1 MRIPVYNAEGSV
13 TREAPGRSIRARM
26 DATPFI
32 QAELRKG
39 EVLGAAAQ
47 AAGEYANA
55 RYKVQV
61 ENDLNEAMLGAQE
74 TLRTRRDELAKSPN
88 YNRVLDGDD
97 PLWNRE
103 TTQIKNELRKKVG
116 KNVYALTQFDA
127 KFGQLE
133 LQNRFQLRNDI
144 DRKIA
149 AVAAAN
155 QAQLYVNGENMIADS
170 NSLSEIDFVIAGVKL
185 NGKRLVQLGL
195 GKGETLSK
203 QEYAMVLR
211 GTDRALTNFI
221 SEQDN
226 SILTLHKIR
235 KVLETENAGEQL
247 DPELQV
253 DPEGQKIYHLLRSLS
268 PSDQKKLIQR
278 AGGMAKFVDGPT
290 LYEQQQNLV
299 LEGVGKQANDTVTT
313 LIDNVTKGYEPS
325 AADIENLQVQIDA
338 AGQTLKPAELAK
350 LNAKVLYFETVIDV
364 AAETKTM
371 NGNQL
376 VEEIDERQK
385 KENKTQTDINVLE
398 YLKSRQSALIKGV
411 NEDAMAWA
419 NDQGVITMD
428 PVDYADFASET
439 FVATL
444 QARRDKGKIVQDIY
458 QRESLSLAPVIMT
471 KAETAQVSRML
482 NEMGPED
489 DLAFFSSV
497 KLALGEDA
505 SILFDQLG
513 DDNGFMS
520 MLGMVN
526 MKNSDAARQIAIGL
540 QMGKDLP
547 DSKISIK
554 SLVAQNSDLSFL
566 KIRQEIF
573 TGIQFEDRGKN
584 DAIINRA
591 VEAMLTYQTQTGEL
605 SIDFAELNQE
615 QFRDIVSFALGG
627 SKDGETGGIGQLGDE
642 NNPRYYFRP
651 DGVSDDDFKKG
662 LESLQALHPT
672 ATSISSILDK
682 GDFTVAMIGTDK
694 NRQPVYALVLPDSN
708 DPMDMGVTQFA
719 SFPFSKDPALFTF
732 AQLVQQASFD
742 AQATLKQENIVSS
755 AVTGELKGETTQA
768 DVDAYLETTDLINTA
783 AGRHEVVVENAE
795 AISKMRNQQPI
806 QADAKAEELQAEIIP
821 VDADLAE
828 TAPEVITEDLAREA
842 MAIMDSVRPPKQ
854 DASNRELL
862 EQGRKILAALR
873 KKYPWIT
880 SYNYQRLFT
889 AIDDIRRLDSNA
901 QPVGSVGGQVVEGQ
915 SKGITGGATDAE
927 IEQLMGTDNAPEV
940 ATAQDDEALVVD
952 RPIPAKRA
960 NTVLKNTR
968 EGNDTKIKVSELW
981 DKNDNDGRYLRNVII
996 SGFSEKQ
1003 RQSPSFHIEILI
1015 LKMRDNGWKITAP
1028 EAKKMLDTYK
1038 QENPEWFE

>member
-1 MRIPVYNAEGSV
+1 MRIPVYNANATA
-13 TREAPGRSIRARM
+13 TREAPGQSLRARM
-26 DATPFI
+26 NATPFI

-39 EVLGAAAQ
+39 EVLQTAAQ

-74 TLRTRRDELAKSPN
+74 TLRTRRDELAKSSD
-88 YNRVLDGDD
+88 YNRVLDGDN
-97 PLWNRE
+97 PIWNQE
-103 TTQIKNELRKKVG
+103 TAQIKNELRKKVG
-116 KNVYALTQFDA
+116 KNRYALTQFDA

-144 DRKIA
+144 DRKVA

-155 QAQLYVNGENMIADS
+155 QAQLYVNGENTIANSD
-170 NSLSEIDFVIAGVKL
+170 SLSEIDFVIAGVKL
-185 NGKRLVQLGL
+185 NGDRLVQLGL
-195 GKGETLSK
+195 GKGENLSK

-235 KVLETENAGEQL
+235 KVLETEDAGEKL
-247 DPELQV
+247 DPDLQV
-253 DPEGQKIYHLLRSLS
+253 DPEGQKIYHLLRSLNQG
-268 PSDQKKLIQR
+268 DRNKLLKR
-278 AGGMAKFVDGPT
+278 AGGTATFVDGPT

-299 LEGVGKQANDTVTT
+299 TEGLGKQANGTVTT
-313 LIDNVTKGYEPS
+313 LIDNVTKGYEPT
-325 AADIENLQVQIDA
+325 AVDIETLSRQYEA
-338 AGQTLKPAELAK
+338 ATQTLKPAELEK
-350 LNAKVLYFETVIDV
+350 LKAKVLYFETVIDV
-364 AAETKTM
+364 AAETKRM

-376 VEEIDERQK
+376 VKEINKRQR

-419 NDQGVITMD
+419 NDQGTITMV

-444 QARRDKGKIVQDIY
+444 QARRGNGKIVQDIY

-482 NEMGPED
+482 NEMGPEE

-497 KLALGEDA
+497 NLALGEDA

-520 MLGMVN
+520 MLGMLN
-526 MKNSDAARQIAIGL
+526 MTNSDAARQIAIGL

-554 SLVAQNSDLSFL
+554 SLVVQNPDLSFL

-573 TGIQFEDRGKN
+573 TGIPFEDRGKN

-605 SIDFAELNQE
+605 STDFKELDQE

-651 DGVSDDDFKKG
+651 DGVSDDDFKIG
-662 LESLQALHPT
+662 LESLQALHPN
-672 ATSISSILDK
+672 APAISSILDK
-682 GDFTVAMIGTDK
+682 GDYTVAMVGTDK

-708 DPMDMGVTQFA
+708 DPMDMGVTKFA
-719 SFPFSKDPALFTF
+719 SFPVSEDPVLFTF
-732 AQLVQQASFD
+732 ANLVQQAKLD
-742 AQATLKQENIVSS
+742 AEATLKEQNIRES
-755 AVTGELKGETTQA
+755 ALTGELKGDTTQA
-768 DVDAYLETTDLINTA
+768 DVEAYNKENPTDGLGLGPVDNVA
-783 AGRHEVVVENAE
+783 AVAE
-795 AISKMRNQQPI
+795 MLAPQTE
-806 QADAKAEELQAEIIP
+806 QADAEAAELKAEIDEMQEGPKAGENFQDFKAERKKANTPKEYTIKVYGKFDQTFT
-821 VDADLAE
+821 VDKKTMKIFDRNGKEITPDDDPIFYQDVEKRIREARKSEESGAPETATETVSEDPEINYAIGFAKENGLTFNKRGVLRGVGSQDDLAKAME
-828 TAPEVITEDLAREA
+828 GVFPGLWKTDGDFDLE
-842 MAIMDSVRPPKQ
+842 
-854 DASNRELL
+854 
-862 EQGRKILAALR
+862 KI
-873 KKYPWIT
+873 
-880 SYNYQRLFT
+880 
-889 AIDDIRRLDSNA
+889 
-901 QPVGSVGGQVVEGQ
+901 E
-915 SKGITGGATDAE
+915 
-927 IEQLMGTDNAPEV
+927 
-940 ATAQDDEALVVD
+940 
-952 RPIPAKRA
+952 
-960 NTVLKNTR
+960 
-968 EGNDTKIKVSELW
+968 KI
-981 DKNDNDGRYLRNVII
+981 
-996 SGFSEKQ
+996 
-1003 RQSPSFHIEILI
+1003 
-1015 LKMRDNGWKITAP
+1015 
-1028 EAKKMLDTYK
+1028 EAKIAKFIKEYLANG
-1038 QENPEWFE
+1038 ENPDWFKE

>member
-13 TREAPGRSIRARM
+13 TREAPGRSIRSRM

-74 TLRTRRDELAKSPN
+74 TLRTRRDELAKSSD
-88 YNRVLDGDD
+88 YNRVLDGDN
-97 PLWNRE
+97 PIWNQE
-103 TTQIKNELRKKVG
+103 TAQIKNELRKKVG
-116 KNVYALTQFDA
+116 KNRYALTQFDA

-144 DRKIA
+144 DRKVA

-155 QAQLYVNGENMIADS
+155 QAQLYVNGENTIANSD
-170 NSLSEIDFVIAGVKL
+170 SLSEIDFVIAGVKL
-185 NGKRLVQLGL
+185 NGDRLVQLGL
-195 GKGETLSK
+195 GKGENLSK

-235 KVLETENAGEQL
+235 KVLETEDAGEKL
-247 DPELQV
+247 DPDLQV

-299 LEGVGKQANDTVTT
+299 LEGVGKQANGTVTT
-313 LIDNVTKGYEPS
+313 LIDNVTNGYEPTET
-325 AADIENLQVQIDA
+325 DIEDLQVQINA
-338 AGQTLKPAELAK
+338 ASQTLKPAELAK

-364 AAETKTM
+364 AAETKRM

-376 VEEIDERQK
+376 VEEINKRQR

-419 NDQGVITMD
+419 NDQGTITME
-428 PVDYADFASET
+428 PVDYENFATET
-439 FVATL
+439 FAATL
-444 QARRDKGKIVQDIY
+444 QDRLKKSSIVQDIY
-458 QRESLSLAPVIMT
+458 QRDNLALAPVIMT
-471 KAETAQVSRML
+471 KTETAQVSRML
-482 NEMGPED
+482 NEMGPEE

-505 SILFDQLG
+505 SVLFDQLG

-520 MLGMVN
+520 MLGMLN
-526 MKNSDAARQIAIGL
+526 MTNSDAARQIAIGL

-547 DSKISIK
+547 GSKISIK
-554 SLVAQNSDLSFL
+554 SLVVQNPDLSFL

-573 TGIQFEDRGKN
+573 TGIPFEDRGKN

-605 SIDFAELNQE
+605 STDFLELDQE

-627 SKDGETGGIGQLGDE
+627 SKDGETGGVGQLGNE

-672 ATSISSILDK
+672 ATSISSILDS
-682 GDFTVAMIGTDK
+682 GDFTVAMVRTDK

-719 SFPFSKDPALFTF
+719 SFPVTKDPALFTF
-732 AQLVQQASFD
+732 ADLVKQASFD
-742 AQATLKQENIVSS
+742 AQATLKEQNIRES
-755 AVTGELKGETTQA
+755 ALTGELKGLTTQA
-768 DVDAYLETTDLINTA
+768 DVEAYNQENPPVEL
-783 AGRHEVVVENAE
+783 GFGVVDNSE
-795 AISKMRNQQPI
+795 AVKEMLAPQTE
-806 QADAKAEELQAEIIP
+806 QADAKKAELQAEIDELRKGPKAGENFQESRAARKDANTPKEYTIKVYGKFDQTFT
-821 VDADLAE
+821 VDKKTMKIFDRNGKEITPEDDPKFYQDVETRIREARKSEEPGAPE
-828 TAPEVITEDLAREA
+828 TAT
-842 MAIMDSVRPPKQ
+842 
-854 DASNRELL
+854 
-862 EQGRKILAALR
+862 
-873 KKYPWIT
+873 
-880 SYNYQRLFT
+880 
-889 AIDDIRRLDSNA
+889 
-901 QPVGSVGGQVVEGQ
+901 
-915 SKGITGGATDAE
+915 
-927 IEQLMGTDNAPEV
+927 EV
-940 ATAQDDEALVVD
+940 ATEVAPAQDDDALVVD
-952 RPIPAKRA
+952 RSIPAKRA
-960 NTVLKNTR
+960 NTVLNNTI

-981 DKNDNDGRYLRNVII
+981 DKNDNDGRYLRDVII

-1015 LKMRDNGWKITAP
+1015 LAMRDNGWKITAP
-1028 EAKKMLDTYK
+1028 EAKKMLETYK
-1038 QENPEWFE
+1038 QENPDWFK